1 MISVVIGFDVNLVIC
16 GFTLIHVL
24 REKHV
29 ERELQMRRTLS
40 QKSNSIEVAALS
52 CSNKTHRK

>member
-24 REKHV
+24 RE
-29 ERELQMRRTLS
+29 
-40 QKSNSIEVAALS
+40 
-52 CSNKTHRK
+52 